1 MKFGHRYFGWD
12 LKDIVFIVV
21 IIVSGYYVNEPDD
34 IDVPLSK
41 RINRLNIENPVSSNI
56 AGRDSPAFSSNSSR
70 ETNARQSPYQHERL
84 NDKINIDN
92 IGIHTPQ
99 SGNYLNST
107 SLPNGSHQSMQQNLV
122 IGNTNVI
129 NHMQSHNV
137 PQHNG
142 ASSSNHYLENTPQ
155 SANYLNSSSLQNGS
169 HQGMQ
174 QNHVISNTNVMNHLH
189 SHNVPQHN
197 GTPSSNHYLQ
207 NVNLAPDSSFKERYN
222 YPESSLYYGPNQLLN
237 SLYQER
243 QLRQNNTSQ

>member
-1 MKFGHRYFGWD
+1 MEPERHSIYSS
-12 LKDIVFIVV
+12 V
-21 IIVSGYYVNEPDD
+21 IIFSGYYVNEPDD

-70 ETNARQSPYQHERL
+70 ETNALQSPYQHERL
-84 NDKINIDN
+84 NDTINIDN
-92 IGIHTPQ
+92 KGIHTPQ
-99 SGNYLNST
+99 SANYLNST
-107 SLPNGSHQSMQQNLV
+107 SLQNSSHQSMQQNHV

-142 ASSSNHYLENTPQ
+142 ASSSNHYLANTPQ

-169 HQGMQ
+169 HQSMQ
-174 QNHVISNTNVMNHLH
+174 QNHVIGNTNVINHMH

-197 GTPSSNHYLQ
+197 EAPSSNHYLE
-207 NVNLAPDSSFKERYN
+207 NINLAPDSSFKERYN